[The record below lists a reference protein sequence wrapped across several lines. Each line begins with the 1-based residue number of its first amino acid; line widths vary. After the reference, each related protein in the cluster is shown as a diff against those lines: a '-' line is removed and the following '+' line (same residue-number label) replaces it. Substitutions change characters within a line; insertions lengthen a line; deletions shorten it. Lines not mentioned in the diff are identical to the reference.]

1 VRVRVHRGDEV
12 SGGSH
17 ETARMLAHFS
27 PYVAA
32 LAALAGLKNR
42 ALTHFQTA
50 PLGVRAT
57 DSRKPGSAL
66 VVSLGHSTCTHWPAS
81 GDVRFVVGFEQQQ
94 HSQLSGFVRSVN
106 SGG

>member
-1 VRVRVHRGDEV
+1 VRVRVHKGDKV

-66 VVSLGHSTCTHWPAS
+66 VVSLGRPLAMSAS
-81 GDVRFVVGFEQQQ
+81 LLD
-94 HSQLSGFVRSVN
+94 LS
-106 SGG
+106 SGNIVS